1 MEKKAKFPIRVKIL
15 VTVLVIV
22 TVVVG
27 LITFNMARMFHT
39 DKKAYIHDLTSVI
52 AIHAAEEARSLLI
65 GYRERLQVFARVIYE
80 GDLTSQQK
88 ARMLR
93 ELFEDFQD
101 FVAVSFYEGKE
112 EQVMVFNAEALEK
125 TKLTKEGLRRHRRD
139 HPLPFEKIESG
150 EIFVE
155 NSTLSE
161 MLPSMTMAFALAG
174 TGKKPSPVI
183 SAEIH
188 LDTLL
193 RIAGRSKVFETY
205 IVDGGGVLLA
215 YSDVKQVTQRI
226 RPAWFPEEKISME
239 KYALTTTIEYAEGG
253 VDMVGGFTR
262 VGFGSLVVGTK
273 IPKTAAYLTARSLL
287 NELFGVALVILSITA
302 LLSLLWSRRMTKPI
316 ERLSD
321 AAGDV
326 GKGQFDVQIDISSRD
341 EIGMLASSFK
351 RMTSELKTREDALQ
365 HAQAQLVQS
374 EKMAAFGQLG
384 AGIAHEVKNPLA
396 GILGYTQLSLRKMNR
411 EDVLYK
417 NLQVIEKETKRCRTI
432 IDNLL
437 KFARQE
443 KVTFESVEINRVV
456 EDAEA
461 IVDHQLAM
469 HKVKLEKDCAPGL
482 PPIMGN
488 ANQIQQVLMN
498 IMINAQQAMDGNPGL
513 IRVSTRQV
521 EGERVEIRVT
531 DNGPGIP
538 DEIRGKL
545 FEPFFTT
552 KSAGK
557 GTGLGL
563 SVSYGIIKDHGG
575 DITVESEAGKGST
588 FVITL
593 PVIGSEG
600 APPAHYEDLNHAENT
615 VEGKRSDQGS

>member
-1 MEKKAKFPIRVKIL
+1 MENKAKFPIRVKIL
-15 VTVLVIV
+15 ITVLVVV

-27 LITFNMARMFHT
+27 LITFNMARMFHS
-39 DKKAYIHDLTSVI
+39 DKMGYIHDLTSVI
-52 AIHAAEEARSLLI
+52 AIHAAEETRSLLI
-65 GYRERLQVFARVIYE
+65 GYRERLQVFARLIYGE
-80 GDLTSQQK
+80 DLSSQQK
-88 ARMLR
+88 AKMLR
-93 ELFEDFQD
+93 ELFEDFKD
-101 FVAVSFYEGKE
+101 FVAVSVYERNE
-112 EQVMVFNAEALEK
+112 EQVTVYNAKALKGAE
-125 TKLTKEGLRRHRRD
+125 LTKGNLERYRRD
-139 HPLPFEKIESG
+139 HPLLFEKIESG

-161 MLPSMTMAFALAG
+161 KLPSMTMAFALTG
-174 TGKKPSPVI
+174 TGKRRSPVI
-183 SAEIH
+183 SAVIR

-193 RIAGRSKVFETY
+193 RIAKRSKVFETF
-205 IVDGGGVLLA
+205 IVDGQGVLLA
-215 YSDVKQVTQRI
+215 YSDGKRVAQMI
-226 RPAWFPEEKISME
+226 RPDWFPEVKILEEKQ
-239 KYALTTTIEYAEGG
+239 ALSTTIEYTEGG
-253 VDMVGGFTR
+253 LDMVGAFTR
-262 VGFGSLVVGTK
+262 VGFGDLVVGTK

-287 NELFGVALVILSITA
+287 NELFGIALVLLAIAA
-302 LLSLLWSRRMTKPI
+302 LLSLLWARRMTRPI
-316 ERLSD
+316 EKLSD

-326 GKGQFDVQIDISSRD
+326 GKGRFDVQIDISSRD
-341 EIGMLASSFK
+341 EIGMLAGSFK
-351 RMTSELKTREDALQ
+351 RMTTELKTREEALE
-365 HAQAQLVQS
+365 HAQSQLVQS

-396 GILGYTQLSLRKMNR
+396 GILGYTQLSIRKMNK

-443 KVTFESVEINRVV
+443 KVSFEPVEINRVV
-456 EDAEA
+456 DDAVA
-461 IVDHQLAM
+461 IVDHQLGM
-469 HKVKLEKDCAPGL
+469 HQIKLERDCAPGL
-482 PPIMGN
+482 PRVMGN
-488 ANQIQQVLMN
+488 GNQIQQVLMN
-498 IMINAQQAMDGNPGL
+498 IMINAQQAMDGKPGSVK
-513 IRVSTRQV
+513 ISTRGI
-521 EGERVEIRVT
+521 EGERIEIRVDDT
-531 DNGPGIP
+531 GPGISE
-538 DEIRGKL
+538 EIRSKL

-600 APPAHYEDLNHAENT
+600 APPAHYGGTEFSDSLAE
-615 VEGKRSDQGS
+615 EGDS